1 MPIKIEIQ
9 PRLISESA
17 VFVMSAWLNALA
29 PASSIL
35 LPIMREGKEH
45 LRLSLTKRIQSYM
58 KCRAQLVMCS
68 YPEPH
73 SMHLLHR
80 FLFCCLT
87 ILQEWK
93 KKDMSQ
99 ERRLH
104 KHLKES
110 TVMDVLTFS
119 ASLNDVA
126 PKSPM
131 LFSMNHNTSEL
142 CTLSK
147 YEKRMPNFLF
157 QVLLELCWLLM
168 HH

>member
-1 MPIKIEIQ
+1 MSSSASDVFI
-9 PRLISESA
+9 PRA
-17 VFVMSAWLNALA
+17 ALNAFT
-29 PASSIL
+29 PSFPIL
-35 LPIMREGKEH
+35 LPD
-45 LRLSLTKRIQSYM
+45 
-58 KCRAQLVMCS
+58 
-68 YPEPH
+68 H
-73 SMHLLHR
+73 SSGM
-80 FLFCCLT
+80 
-87 ILQEWK
+87 K

-147 YEKRMPNFLF
+147 YEKQMPNFLF
-157 QVLLELCWLLM
+157 QVLLELC
-168 HH
+168 